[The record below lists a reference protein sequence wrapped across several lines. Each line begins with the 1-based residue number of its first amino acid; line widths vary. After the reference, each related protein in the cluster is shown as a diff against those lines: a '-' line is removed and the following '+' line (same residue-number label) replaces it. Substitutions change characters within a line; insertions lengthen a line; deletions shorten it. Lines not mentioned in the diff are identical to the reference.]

1 MMRKRGF
8 EPVVNER
15 VSLLVLGS
23 LPGDASLAQSQY
35 YGHRQNRFWQL
46 MAEVVGVDLPSL
58 DYPARLEALLENRV
72 GLWDV
77 IAEAQRVGSLDG
89 NIRDQTNND
98 LVGLL
103 SRLPQLTTI
112 AFNGGT
118 AARLGLKALQEH
130 AGRYRIVTLP
140 SSSPA
145 HTMPYNEKLRAW
157 LTLRDFRQLIPVAS
171 E

>member
-8 EPVVNER
+8 DPVVDVHVR
-15 VSLLVLGS
+15 LLVLGS

-46 MAEVVGVDLPSL
+46 MSEVIGVELL
-58 DYPARLEALLENRV
+58 TLNYPARLDALLQNGV

-77 IAEAQRVGSLDG
+77 IAEAKRDGSLDT
-89 NIRDQTNND
+89 NIREQANND

-103 SRLPQLTTI
+103 SNLPHLTTI

-118 AARLGLKALQEH
+118 AARLGLKVLQEH
-130 AGRYRIVTLP
+130 ASRYRIVKLP

-145 HTMPYNEKLRAW
+145 HTLPYSEKLSAW
-157 LTLRDFRQLIPVAS
+157 LILKDFQ
-171 E
+171 

>member
-1 MMRKRGF
+1 MIRKRGF
-8 EPVVNER
+8 EPIVNEHIR
-15 VSLLVLGS
+15 LLVLGS

-46 MAEVVGVDLPSL
+46 MSEVIDVDLPPL
-58 DYPARLEALLENRV
+58 DYPGRLEALLKNGV

-77 IAEAQRVGSLDG
+77 IAEAQRDGSLDT
-89 NIRDQTNND
+89 NIRDQANND

-103 SRLPQLTTI
+103 FDLPHLTTI

-130 AGRYRIVTLP
+130 ASRYRIVKLP

-145 HTMPYNEKLRAW
+145 HTLPYSEKLSSW
-157 LTLRDFRQLIPVAS
+157 LALKDFRRN
-171 E
+171 

>member
-1 MMRKRGF
+1 MIRKRGF
-8 EPVVNER
+8 EPIVNEHIR
-15 VSLLVLGS
+15 VLVLGS

-46 MAEVVGVDLPSL
+46 MAEVIDVDLPPL
-58 DYPARLEALLENRV
+58 DYPARIEALLENGV

-77 IAEAQRVGSLDG
+77 IAEAQRDHA
-89 NIRDQTNND
+89 NND

-103 SRLPQLTTI
+103 SELPHLTTI

-118 AARLGLKALQEH
+118 AARLGLKALHEY
-130 AGRYRIVTLP
+130 ASRYRIVKLP

-145 HTMPYNEKLRAW
+145 HTLPYSEKLSAW
-157 LTLRDFRQLIPVAS
+157 LALKDFWRN
-171 E
+171 